1 MIILIANNYNHKPI
15 MDPVPWQEFIPED
28 THTVIYFFLFYCNR
42 TTAMNDGCV
51 STGSVWHAADWL
63 SERFCWRRHTCIGL
77 TFHPRLIYSSGAN
90 LNDIVPPLPSLQR
103 QDWASLPTR
112 SSHVHKHASLDIYLC
127 ADIHRTFIEAMY
139 CHLTLT
145 ITITTNPQPLT
156 LTPTLTQTQF

>member
-1 MIILIANNYNHKPI
+1 MNHNGPSPLTGI
-15 MDPVPWQEFIPED
+15 YPWR
-28 THTVIYFFLFYCNR
+28 HSHSHFFLLILLQPDYSHERWLCKHWK
-42 TTAMNDGCV
+42 CV
-51 STGSVWHAADWL
+51 HAADWW

-77 TFHPRLIYSSGAN
+77 TFHPRLIYFSGAN

-103 QDWASLPTR
+103 QDWASFPTW
-112 SSHVHKHASLDIYLC
+112 SSHVHTYASLDIYLC